1 MTTLDTPTNMKTTK
15 EEKIV
20 EKVEST
26 KPKKKKKSY
35 KSLMK
40 SIMKGTLTE
49 EERIEKQRAKL
60 NSILVDANFKKVDII

>member
-15 EEKIV
+15 EEKII
-20 EKVEST
+20 EKVKST
-26 KPKKKKKSY
+26 KKKRKSY

-40 SIMKGTLTE
+40 SFIKSNLTE

-60 NSILVDANFKKVDII
+60 DNILVDANFKKVDII